1 MHYIAI
7 FFPLQAQRKNKNGY
21 IYFTHA
27 DVEINCRVT
36 VFTGH
41 GRPNN
46 CETVRQKRTV
56 SLFTKTY
63 VFTVERLHTVFHPL
77 QTRPESKHPCV
88 TPSPKNA
95 SITFSPRIILFPVCI
110 ILHLR
115 FHFCGQDT
123 PSSGLAP
130 RRQSG
135 TFLKSARKSRRES
148 LALIP

>member
-27 DVEINCRVT
+27 DVGINCRVT

-41 GRPNN
+41 ERQTTAKPYAKS
-46 CETVRQKRTV
+46 VRFHFLQRLMF
-56 SLFTKTY
+56 SLRNGY
-63 VFTVERLHTVFHPL
+63 HTVFHPL

-88 TPSPKNA
+88 TPSSKNA
-95 SITFSPRIILFPVCI
+95 SVTFSLRIILFPVCI

-135 TFLKSARKSRRES
+135 TSLKSARKSRRES